1 MKKYFISF
9 LYLFMSFFC
18 FAQEKFNLSKIS
30 ELEDYTIM
38 GIVDLR
44 EEKGFSSEVK
54 FETLNHEGGMKVRV
68 LEIAEKETFENCEGV
83 WVKVLL
89 TSPMWVSNKEWIE
102 KYNKFW
108 IFLTE
113 NTLIYSLERQVFTG
127 LPRRFALAMT
137 ERNRDTSLR
146 AERGS
151 PVYEQTTFC
160 FEITNAPENVGK
172 FYTLISNFLPVGWY
186 WQQRTPAAFIRRF
199 EASTEGVPSYLFS
212 A

>member
-9 LYLFMSFFC
+9 LYLFISFFC
-18 FAQEKFNLSKIS
+18 FAQEKFNLGFITNPKNGRVKGLKVVSLDRTYLSKIS

-113 NTLIYSLERQVFTG
+113 NTLIYSMER
-127 LPRRFALAMT
+127 
-137 ERNRDTSLR
+137 
-146 AERGS
+146 
-151 PVYEQTTFC
+151 
-160 FEITNAPENVGK
+160 
-172 FYTLISNFLPVGWY
+172 
-186 WQQRTPAAFIRRF
+186 
-199 EASTEGVPSYLFS
+199 
-212 A
+212 

>member
-9 LYLFMSFFC
+9 LYLFISFFC
-18 FAQEKFNLSKIS
+18 FAQEKFNLGFITNPKNGRVKGLKVVSLDRTYLSKIS

-54 FETLNHEGGMKVRV
+54 YETLNHEGGMKVRV

-113 NTLIYSLERQVFTG
+113 NTLIYSMER
-127 LPRRFALAMT
+127 
-137 ERNRDTSLR
+137 
-146 AERGS
+146 
-151 PVYEQTTFC
+151 
-160 FEITNAPENVGK
+160 
-172 FYTLISNFLPVGWY
+172 
-186 WQQRTPAAFIRRF
+186 
-199 EASTEGVPSYLFS
+199 
-212 A
+212 

>member
-1 MKKYFISF
+1 MTMRKASFSDVGERILIMKKYFISF
-9 LYLFMSFFC
+9 LYLFISFFC

-38 GIVDLR
+38 GIVELR

-54 FETLNHEGGMKVRV
+54 YETLNHEGGMKVRV

-113 NTLIYSLERQVFTG
+113 NTLIYSMER
-127 LPRRFALAMT
+127 
-137 ERNRDTSLR
+137 
-146 AERGS
+146 
-151 PVYEQTTFC
+151 
-160 FEITNAPENVGK
+160 
-172 FYTLISNFLPVGWY
+172 
-186 WQQRTPAAFIRRF
+186 
-199 EASTEGVPSYLFS
+199 
-212 A
+212 

>member
-9 LYLFMSFFC
+9 LYIFISFVC
-18 FAQEKFNLSKIS
+18 FAQEKFDLGFITNPKNGRVKGLNEVSLDRTFLSKIS

-54 FETLNHEGGMKVRV
+54 YETLNHEGGMKVRV
-68 LEIAEKETFENCEGV
+68 LEIAEKETFENGEGV

-89 TSPMWVSNKEWIE
+89 SSPMWVSNKEWIE

-113 NTLIYSLERQVFTG
+113 NTLIYSMER
-127 LPRRFALAMT
+127 
-137 ERNRDTSLR
+137 
-146 AERGS
+146 
-151 PVYEQTTFC
+151 
-160 FEITNAPENVGK
+160 
-172 FYTLISNFLPVGWY
+172 
-186 WQQRTPAAFIRRF
+186 
-199 EASTEGVPSYLFS
+199 
-212 A
+212 

>member
-1 MKKYFISF
+1 MKKYFIPF
-9 LYLFMSFFC
+9 LYIFISFFC
-18 FAQEKFNLSKIS
+18 FSQEKFDLGFITNPKNGRVKGLNEVSLDRTYLSKIS

-54 FETLNHEGGMKVRV
+54 YETLNHEGGMKVRV

-113 NTLIYSLERQVFTG
+113 NTLIYSMER
-127 LPRRFALAMT
+127 
-137 ERNRDTSLR
+137 
-146 AERGS
+146 
-151 PVYEQTTFC
+151 
-160 FEITNAPENVGK
+160 
-172 FYTLISNFLPVGWY
+172 
-186 WQQRTPAAFIRRF
+186 
-199 EASTEGVPSYLFS
+199 
-212 A
+212 

>member
-1 MKKYFISF
+1 MKKYFILF
-9 LYLFMSFFC
+9 LYLFISFFC
-18 FAQEKFNLSKIS
+18 FAQEKFDLGFITNPKNGRVKGLKVVSLDRTYLSKIS

-68 LEIAEKETFENCEGV
+68 LEIAEKEIFENCEGV

-113 NTLIYSLERQVFTG
+113 NTLIYSMER
-127 LPRRFALAMT
+127 
-137 ERNRDTSLR
+137 
-146 AERGS
+146 
-151 PVYEQTTFC
+151 
-160 FEITNAPENVGK
+160 
-172 FYTLISNFLPVGWY
+172 
-186 WQQRTPAAFIRRF
+186 
-199 EASTEGVPSYLFS
+199 
-212 A
+212 

>member
-9 LYLFMSFFC
+9 LYLFMSFVC
-18 FAQEKFNLSKIS
+18 FAQEKFNLGFITNPKNGRVKGLNEVSLDRSYLSKIS

-54 FETLNHEGGMKVRV
+54 YETLNHEGGMKVRV
-68 LEIAEKETFENCEGV
+68 LEIAEKEIFENCEGV

-113 NTLIYSLERQVFTG
+113 NTLIYSMER
-127 LPRRFALAMT
+127 
-137 ERNRDTSLR
+137 
-146 AERGS
+146 
-151 PVYEQTTFC
+151 
-160 FEITNAPENVGK
+160 
-172 FYTLISNFLPVGWY
+172 
-186 WQQRTPAAFIRRF
+186 
-199 EASTEGVPSYLFS
+199 
-212 A
+212 

>member
-1 MKKYFISF
+1 MKKYFILF
-9 LYLFMSFFC
+9 LYLFMSFVC
-18 FAQEKFNLSKIS
+18 FAQEKFDLGFITNPKNGQVKGLNEVSLDRTYLSKIS

-54 FETLNHEGGMKVRV
+54 YETLNHEGGMKVRV

-113 NTLIYSLERQVFTG
+113 NTLIYSMER
-127 LPRRFALAMT
+127 
-137 ERNRDTSLR
+137 
-146 AERGS
+146 
-151 PVYEQTTFC
+151 
-160 FEITNAPENVGK
+160 
-172 FYTLISNFLPVGWY
+172 
-186 WQQRTPAAFIRRF
+186 
-199 EASTEGVPSYLFS
+199 
-212 A
+212 

>member
-1 MKKYFISF
+1 MKKYLISF
-9 LYLFMSFFC
+9 LYIFISFFC
-18 FAQEKFNLSKIS
+18 FAQEKFDLGFITNPKNGRVKGLNEVSLDRTYLSKIS

-54 FETLNHEGGMKVRV
+54 FETLNHEGGMKIRV

-113 NTLIYSLERQVFTG
+113 NTLIYSMKR
-127 LPRRFALAMT
+127 
-137 ERNRDTSLR
+137 
-146 AERGS
+146 
-151 PVYEQTTFC
+151 
-160 FEITNAPENVGK
+160 
-172 FYTLISNFLPVGWY
+172 
-186 WQQRTPAAFIRRF
+186 
-199 EASTEGVPSYLFS
+199 
-212 A
+212 

>member
-9 LYLFMSFFC
+9 LYLFISFVC
-18 FAQEKFNLSKIS
+18 FAQEKFNLGFITNPKNGRVKGLNEVSLDRTYLSKIS

-44 EEKGFSSEVK
+44 EGKGFSSEVK
-54 FETLNHEGGMKVRV
+54 YETLNHEGGMKVRV

-113 NTLIYSLERQVFTG
+113 NTLIYSMKR
-127 LPRRFALAMT
+127 
-137 ERNRDTSLR
+137 
-146 AERGS
+146 
-151 PVYEQTTFC
+151 
-160 FEITNAPENVGK
+160 
-172 FYTLISNFLPVGWY
+172 
-186 WQQRTPAAFIRRF
+186 
-199 EASTEGVPSYLFS
+199 
-212 A
+212 

>member
-1 MKKYFISF
+1 MECNFFIIID
-9 LYLFMSFFC
+9 LG
-18 FAQEKFNLSKIS
+18 FNTNPKNGRVKGLKVVSLDRTYLSKIS

-113 NTLIYSLERQVFTG
+113 NTLIYSMER
-127 LPRRFALAMT
+127 
-137 ERNRDTSLR
+137 
-146 AERGS
+146 
-151 PVYEQTTFC
+151 
-160 FEITNAPENVGK
+160 
-172 FYTLISNFLPVGWY
+172 
-186 WQQRTPAAFIRRF
+186 
-199 EASTEGVPSYLFS
+199 
-212 A
+212 

>member
-9 LYLFMSFFC
+9 LYLFISFFC
-18 FAQEKFNLSKIS
+18 FAQEKFNLGFITNPKNGRVKGLKVVSLDRTYLSKIS

-54 FETLNHEGGMKVRV
+54 YETLNHEGGMKVRV

-113 NTLIYSLERQVFTG
+113 NTLIYSLER
-127 LPRRFALAMT
+127 
-137 ERNRDTSLR
+137 
-146 AERGS
+146 
-151 PVYEQTTFC
+151 
-160 FEITNAPENVGK
+160 
-172 FYTLISNFLPVGWY
+172 
-186 WQQRTPAAFIRRF
+186 
-199 EASTEGVPSYLFS
+199 
-212 A
+212 

>member
-1 MKKYFISF
+1 MKKYFIPF

-18 FAQEKFNLSKIS
+18 FAQGKFDLGFITNPKNGRVKGLNEVSLDRTYLSKIS

-68 LEIAEKETFENCEGV
+68 LEIAEKETFENSEGV

-113 NTLIYSLERQVFTG
+113 NTLIYSLER
-127 LPRRFALAMT
+127 
-137 ERNRDTSLR
+137 
-146 AERGS
+146 
-151 PVYEQTTFC
+151 
-160 FEITNAPENVGK
+160 
-172 FYTLISNFLPVGWY
+172 
-186 WQQRTPAAFIRRF
+186 
-199 EASTEGVPSYLFS
+199 
-212 A
+212 

>member
-9 LYLFMSFFC
+9 LYLFISFVC
-18 FAQEKFNLSKIS
+18 FAQEKFNLGFITNPKNGRVKGLNEVSLDWTYLSKIS

-54 FETLNHEGGMKVRV
+54 YETLNHEGGMKVRV

-113 NTLIYSLERQVFTG
+113 NMLIYSMER
-127 LPRRFALAMT
+127 
-137 ERNRDTSLR
+137 
-146 AERGS
+146 
-151 PVYEQTTFC
+151 
-160 FEITNAPENVGK
+160 
-172 FYTLISNFLPVGWY
+172 
-186 WQQRTPAAFIRRF
+186 
-199 EASTEGVPSYLFS
+199 
-212 A
+212 

>member
-1 MKKYFISF
+1 MKKYFILF
-9 LYLFMSFFC
+9 LYLFISFVC
-18 FAQEKFNLSKIS
+18 FAQEKFNLGFITNPKNGRVKGLKVVSLDRTYLSKIS

-113 NTLIYSLERQVFTG
+113 NTLIYSLER
-127 LPRRFALAMT
+127 
-137 ERNRDTSLR
+137 
-146 AERGS
+146 
-151 PVYEQTTFC
+151 
-160 FEITNAPENVGK
+160 
-172 FYTLISNFLPVGWY
+172 
-186 WQQRTPAAFIRRF
+186 
-199 EASTEGVPSYLFS
+199 
-212 A
+212 

>member
-18 FAQEKFNLSKIS
+18 FSQEKFNLSKIS

-68 LEIAEKETFENCEGV
+68 LEIAEKETFENGEGV

-113 NTLIYSLERQVFTG
+113 NTLIYSLER
-127 LPRRFALAMT
+127 
-137 ERNRDTSLR
+137 
-146 AERGS
+146 
-151 PVYEQTTFC
+151 
-160 FEITNAPENVGK
+160 
-172 FYTLISNFLPVGWY
+172 
-186 WQQRTPAAFIRRF
+186 
-199 EASTEGVPSYLFS
+199 
-212 A
+212 

>member
-1 MKKYFISF
+1 MKKYFILF
-9 LYLFMSFFC
+9 LYLFISFVC
-18 FAQEKFNLSKIS
+18 FAQEKFNLGFITNPKNGRVKGLKVVSLDRTYLSKIS

-54 FETLNHEGGMKVRV
+54 YETLNHEGGMKIRV

-113 NTLIYSLERQVFTG
+113 NTLIYSLER
-127 LPRRFALAMT
+127 
-137 ERNRDTSLR
+137 
-146 AERGS
+146 
-151 PVYEQTTFC
+151 
-160 FEITNAPENVGK
+160 
-172 FYTLISNFLPVGWY
+172 
-186 WQQRTPAAFIRRF
+186 
-199 EASTEGVPSYLFS
+199 
-212 A
+212 